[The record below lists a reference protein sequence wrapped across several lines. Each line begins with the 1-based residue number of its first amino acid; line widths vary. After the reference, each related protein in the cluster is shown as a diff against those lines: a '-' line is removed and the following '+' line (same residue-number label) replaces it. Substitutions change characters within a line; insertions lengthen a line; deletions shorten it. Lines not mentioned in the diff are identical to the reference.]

1 MVSSVATFMGSPVVE
16 SSAMSAQKH
25 VLQQAGT
32 VEENQLRLD
41 TEKSEQII
49 DALNTDLAA
58 TYVLYHQLKK
68 HHWNVEGAEFR
79 DLHLFLDE
87 AAEHAEEFADELA
100 ERAQALGGV
109 PHASMATLESA
120 SPVEPE
126 DEDVY
131 NIRTSL
137 SNDLQMYGDIIETLR
152 EHIEL
157 VTNLGD
163 HATAEILRENLVQ
176 VEEDAHH
183 VEHYLEHDSLKD
195 W

>member
-1 MVSSVATFMGSPVVE
+1 
-16 SSAMSAQKH
+16 MSTQKH
-25 VLQQAGT
+25 VLKHAGD
-32 VEENQLRLD
+32 VEGSEGLRID
-41 TEKSEQII
+41 EEKAEQVI

-58 TYVLYHQLKK
+58 TYVLYHQIRK

-79 DLHLFLDE
+79 DLHLFLGD
-87 AAEHAEEFADELA
+87 AAENAEAFADELA

-109 PHASMATLESA
+109 PHASMSTLEDA

-131 NIRTSL
+131 DIRTSL
-137 SNDLQMYGDIIETLR
+137 ENDLEMYGDIIETLR
-152 EHIEL
+152 EHVDL
-157 VTNLGD
+157 AQNLGD

-183 VEHYLEHDSLKD
+183 IEHYLEDDTLVARE
-195 W
+195 